1 MLVSH
6 TWEEQLFESLAEIAV
21 VIAYSH
27 DAILDD
33 VGHNY
38 FFFVRLSTHIV
49 WKKGKCYME
58 NEDIFAFIA
67 IVTKL

>member
-49 WKKGKCYME
+49 
-58 NEDIFAFIA
+58 
-67 IVTKL
+67 